1 MCSVPT
7 RTLKAEGEGVV
18 RVEELLV
25 VGIGRVS
32 VRLDLGEDA
41 VGLLDEILVDGV
53 VVGGTEVDTD
63 GAAEDE
69 DGDEAV
75 ELLNVF

>member
-1 MCSVPT
+1 MPT

-32 VRLDLGEDA
+32 VRSDLNDDA
-41 VGLLDEILVDGV
+41 VGLLEEILADDV
-53 VVGGTEVDTD
+53 VIEGAKVDTD
-63 GAAEDE
+63 GATEDE

>member
-1 MCSVPT
+1 MPT

-32 VRLDLGEDA
+32 VRLDLNEDA
-41 VGLLDEILVDGV
+41 VGLLEEILADDV
-53 VVGGTEVDTD
+53 VVEGTKVDTN
-63 GAAEDE
+63 GATEDE